1 MSQMLA
7 AMHDIQPG
15 LPRVHVEK
23 TRKNNKPETDD
34 DPGSVLIKVRVRNLK
49 T

>member
-1 MSQMLA
+1 MLA

-23 TRKNNKPETDD
+23 TRKNNKPET
-34 DPGSVLIKVRVRNLK
+34 VMMIQALF
-49 T
+49 